1 MTSVTDKQSF
11 GQGGALFGHTTDK
24 LYTGQFCMIHVI
36 TAAKFKTFTWSGLN
50 VTAETGGDPI
60 HNATIGSAH
69 QFPAGSIIYGQISS
83 FTLHSGAVMAYYS
96 VHS

>member
-11 GQGGALFGHTTDK
+11 GQGGALFGHTTGET
-24 LYTGQFCMIHVI
+24 YTGQFCKIHVI
-36 TAAKFKTFTWSGLN
+36 TAAKFSTFTWAGLN

-60 HNATIGSAH
+60 HNAISASAH